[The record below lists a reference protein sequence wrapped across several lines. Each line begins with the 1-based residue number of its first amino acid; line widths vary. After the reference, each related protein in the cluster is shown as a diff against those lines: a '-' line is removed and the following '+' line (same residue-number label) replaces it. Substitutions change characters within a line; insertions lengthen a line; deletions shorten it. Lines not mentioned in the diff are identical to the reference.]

1 MILEAAGYDICGQAK
16 LREGPFAALV
26 MGAER
31 RPLTIPTL

>member
-1 MILEAAGYDICGQAK
+1 MILEAVRYDICGQAK

-26 MGAER
+26 IGADR